1 MSHINSDRYREI
13 PTVMFIGEL
22 HVTIEKQLN
31 INT

>member
-1 MSHINSDRYREI
+1 MSHINWEI
-13 PTVMFIGEL
+13 PTVMFIGEF